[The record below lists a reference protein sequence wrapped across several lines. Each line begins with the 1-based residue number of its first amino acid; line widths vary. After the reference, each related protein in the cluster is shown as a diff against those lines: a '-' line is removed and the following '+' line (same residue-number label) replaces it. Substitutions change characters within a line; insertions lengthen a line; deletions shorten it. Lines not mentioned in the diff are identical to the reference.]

1 MKQRIISAFVGVI
14 VLILVLLGNQY
25 VFDVAVTLIS
35 TVAVFEVLNALG
47 LTRFQGMTG
56 VSLLF
61 PVLLTLLSYKETQ
74 LYMPA
79 FFVFSSIFMLR
90 MLFDHKEFNFTV
102 ASKFIT
108 VITVIPLCFLH
119 VIMTRRLGFENLDVL
134 VILLGCWITDSC
146 AYFAGYFFGKH
157 KLAPEISPK
166 KTIEGSIG
174 GIVGVSAVMTAYAAI
189 ASNIMG
195 LGVNLI
201 SASLIGVICGLL
213 SQCGDLCAS
222 IIKRENNIKDF
233 GNIMPGH
240 GGVMDR
246 FDSLLFVAPVVY
258 YILCYYPIFIK

>member
-14 VLILVLLGNQY
+14 VLVLVLLGNQY
-25 VFDVAVTLIS
+25 VFDIAVTLIS
-35 TVAVFEVLNALG
+35 MVAVFEVLNALG
-47 LTRFQGMTG
+47 LSRFKGMTG
-56 VSLLF
+56 VSLIF
-61 PVLLTLLSYKETQ
+61 PAVLTLLSYQKSE
-74 LYMPA
+74 LYVPVL
-79 FFVFSSIFMLR
+79 FVFASIFMLC
-90 MLFDHKEFNFTV
+90 MLFNHNECTFDIT
-102 ASKFIT
+102 SKFIT
-108 VITVIPLCFLH
+108 VIIFIPLCFIH
-119 VIMTRRLGFENLDVL
+119 VTMTRRLGFENLDVL

-146 AYFAGYFFGKH
+146 AYFAGYFLGKH

-174 GIVGVSAVMTAYAAI
+174 GIVGVSVIMTAYAAI
-189 ASNIMG
+189 AANIMG

-201 SASLIGVICGLL
+201 SAAIVGIICGLL

-222 IIKRENNIKDF
+222 IIKREHGIKDF

-258 YILCYYPIFIK
+258 YILYYFPIFIK

>member
-14 VLILVLLGNQY
+14 VLVLVLLGNQY
-25 VFDVAVTLIS
+25 VFDIAVTLIS

-47 LTRFQGMTG
+47 LTRFRGMTAA
-56 VSLLF
+56 SMLF
-61 PVLLTLLSYKETQ
+61 PVLLTLLSYQEVE
-74 LYMPA
+74 LYMPVLYA
-79 FFVFSSIFMLR
+79 YASIFMLC
-90 MLFDHKEFNFTV
+90 MLFNHKECNFTV
-102 ASKFIT
+102 ISKFIT
-108 VITVIPLCFLH
+108 VTVIIPLCFYH
-119 VIMTRRLGFENLDVL
+119 VMMTRRLGFENLDVL
-134 VILLGCWITDSC
+134 VILLGCWVTDSC

-174 GIVGVSAVMTAYAAI
+174 GIVGVSVVVTAYAAI

-195 LGVNLI
+195 LSVNLI
-201 SASLIGVICGLL
+201 SAAIIGLVCGFL

-258 YILCYYPIFIK
+258 YILCYFPIFIK

>member
-1 MKQRIISAFVGVI
+1 MKQRIISAIAGAIILV
-14 VLILVLLGNQY
+14 LVLLGNQY
-25 VFDVAVTLIS
+25 VFDTAVTLIS
-35 TVAVFEVLNALG
+35 TVAVFEVLNALK
-47 LTRFQGMTG
+47 LTRLKGMTI

-61 PVLLTLLSYKETQ
+61 PALLTLLSYQEAE
-74 LYMPA
+74 LYMPMLYA
-79 FFVFSSIFMLR
+79 FASIFMLC
-90 MLFDHKEFNFTV
+90 MLFNHKKCDFSV

-108 VITVIPLCFLH
+108 VTALIPLCFYH
-119 VIMTRRLGFENLDVL
+119 VILTRRLGFENLDVL
-134 VILLGCWITDSC
+134 VVLLGCWVTDSC

-174 GIVGVSAVMTAYAAI
+174 GIVGVSVIVTAYAAI

-195 LGVNLI
+195 LSANLI
-201 SASLIGVICGLL
+201 SAAIIGVICGFL

-258 YILCYYPIFIK
+258 YILCYFPIFIK